1 MSSCLD
7 ISGCP
12 FSGANE
18 CGEKERERER
28 GLDAHVH
35 IHAPCLHPPMN
46 GAGNLAPG
54 SRGAVSPSGQVN
66 SWRERSTERL
76 LHSRQCELPFQISI
90 FYAYTCRT
98 CGQPDTNNRPRGS
111 FRGLILYARI
121 PLLHGHLRSFP
132 PVSFSTASLLPSPFL
147 FSAPFS
153 ILRVNGQVSRRP
165 FIADHFKEEGVEFR
179 AANFSFPFSG

>member
-18 CGEKERERER
+18 CGEKERA
-28 GLDAHVH
+28 LDAHVH
-35 IHAPCLHPPMN
+35 THAMPPPAMN
-46 GAGNLAPG
+46 GARNLAPG

-111 FRGLILYARI
+111 FRGLILAI
-121 PLLHGHLRSFP
+121 PFYTNTYDPPPPAFHDRLVTFSLFIFP
-132 PVSFSTASLLPSPFL
+132 PFDPSVSAFSSK
-147 FSAPFS
+147 
-153 ILRVNGQVSRRP
+153 IHRRP
-165 FIADHFKEEGVEFR
+165 PV
-179 AANFSFPFSG
+179 

>member
-18 CGEKERERER
+18 CGEKERA
-28 GLDAHVH
+28 LDAHVH
-35 IHAPCLHPPMN
+35 THAMPPPAMN
-46 GAGNLAPG
+46 GARNLAPG

-111 FRGLILYARI
+111 FRGLILYA
-121 PLLHGHLRSFP
+121 SFYTDTYHP
-132 PVSFSTASLLPSPFL
+132 PPSAFHDRLVTFSLFIFSPFDPSVSA
-147 FSAPFS
+147 FSSKIHHRPRFKE
-153 ILRVNGQVSRRP
+153 RVN
-165 FIADHFKEEGVEFR
+165 
-179 AANFSFPFSG
+179 

>member
-18 CGEKERERER
+18 CGEKERA
-28 GLDAHVH
+28 LDAHVH
-35 IHAPCLHPPMN
+35 THAMPPPAMN
-46 GAGNLAPG
+46 GARNLAPG

-111 FRGLILYARI
+111 FRGLILAIPFYTDTYDPP
-121 PLLHGHLRSFP
+121 PLL
-132 PVSFSTASLLPSPFL
+132 STTGLLPSPFL
-147 FSAPFS
+147 FSPLS
-153 ILRVNGQVSRRP
+153 ILRSALSRRR
-165 FIADHFKEEGVEFR
+165 FIADHQFKERV
-179 AANFSFPFSG
+179 N

>member
-18 CGEKERERER
+18 CGEKERA
-28 GLDAHVH
+28 LDAHVH
-35 IHAPCLHPPMN
+35 THAMPPPAMN
-46 GAGNLAPG
+46 GARNLAPG

-111 FRGLILYARI
+111 FRGLILYASFYTDTYDPPPPRF
-121 PLLHGHLRSFP
+121 PRPACYLLPFYLLPFRSFGQRFL
-132 PVSFSTASLLPSPFL
+132 VEDSSPTT
-147 FSAPFS
+147 
-153 ILRVNGQVSRRP
+153 V
-165 FIADHFKEEGVEFR
+165 
-179 AANFSFPFSG
+179 

>member
-1 MSSCLD
+1 MRR
-7 ISGCP
+7 
-12 FSGANE
+12 
-18 CGEKERERER
+18 ERERER
-28 GLDAHVH
+28 ALDAHVH
-35 IHAPCLHPPMN
+35 THAMPPPAMN

-111 FRGLILYARI
+111 FRGLILYAGI
-121 PLLHGHLRSFP
+121 PFYTDTYDP
-132 PVSFSTASLLPSPFL
+132 SLLPSLPRFPRPACYLLLFYFPPPFRS
-147 FSAPFS
+147 F
-153 ILRVNGQVSRRP
+153 GQMVKFLVQRSSLT
-165 FIADHFKEEGVEFR
+165 IFKGESVEFR
-179 AANFSFPFSG
+179 ARNFSFPF

>member
-1 MSSCLD
+1 MRR
-7 ISGCP
+7 
-12 FSGANE
+12 
-18 CGEKERERER
+18 ERERER
-28 GLDAHVH
+28 ALDAHVH
-35 IHAPCLHPPMN
+35 THAMPPPAMN

-111 FRGLILYARI
+111 FRGLILYAGI
-121 PLLHGHLRSFP
+121 PFYTDTYDPSLLP
-132 PVSFSTASLLPSPFL
+132 ASFSTTSLLPSPFL

-153 ILRVNGQVSRRP
+153 ILRANGQVSRP
-165 FIADHFKEEGVEFR
+165 AFIADDF
-179 AANFSFPFSG
+179 